1 MSLPDPVM
9 RQSFV
14 VHGDPLPKARPR
26 FVNGRTYTDP
36 RTTRAEAKLRA
47 TAKQAGVVRMTG
59 AIGVEL
65 VYFRATKRRCD
76 WDNLAK
82 LTCDALN
89 GVAWEDD
96 SQIVDARVVLGHDP
110 ENPRVEV
117 EISSREPRTTPI
129 TWEEL

>member
-1 MSLPDPVM
+1 
-9 RQSFV
+9 V
-14 VHGDPLPKARPR
+14 VHGDPIPKARPR

-36 RTTRAEAKLRA
+36 RTTLAEARIRA
-47 TAKQAGVVRMTG
+47 TAKKAGVVRMTG

-89 GVAWEDD
+89 GIAWEDD
-96 SQIVDARVVLGHDP
+96 SQIIDAHVVLGVDA

-117 EISSREPRTTPI
+117 LVSSTEPRTTPI
-129 TWEEL
+129 SWEEI